1 MTSNST
7 ASNRRCLTALPIYN
21 EARHIPDVL
30 DEVRRYSSDILVVND
45 GSTDDTRKS
54 SRRSAGKSRS
64 SRMSRISVTARRCER
79 HFDYAAE
86 HGYDVIVT
94 IDCDGQHQPR
104 LIPELAAAVFP
115 PGEEP
120 VDIVSGSR
128 YLKTIDGNSVPPEER
143 RRINV
148 LVTELV
154 NERLGL
160 ELTDAFCGF
169 KAYRVAALKKIK
181 ITELGYAMPLQFW
194 AQAAALGLRIVEFPV
209 PLVYLEEKRSFGG
222 SLDDGQRRLAYY
234 QDRPGPRDRG
244 GGVVSARPEH
254 SAMRGPE
261 STISPP
267 QSDSSTISQSRHTR
281 EMAARS
287 NGPKFARQSKPP
299 WTGHRLRAPRRD
311 FGTAF
316 RAAAAGGDR
325 DGPSKITPL

>member
-1 MTSNST
+1 MTSNSSAT
-7 ASNRRCLTALPIYN
+7 NRRCLTALPIYN
-21 EARHIPDVL
+21 EARHVPDVL
-30 DEVRRYSSDILVVND
+30 DEVRRYSSDILLVND
-45 GSTDDTRKS
+45 GSTDE
-54 SRRSAGKSRS
+54 
-64 SRMSRISVTARRCER
+64 TARVLAAQPGIRVVTHEKNLGYGAALR
-79 HFDYAAE
+79 TAFHYAAE

-148 LVTELV
+148 LITELV

-160 ELTDAFCGF
+160 ALTDAFCGF
-169 KAYRVAALKKIK
+169 KAYRVAALQKMK

-234 QDRPGPRDRG
+234 RTVLDR
-244 GGVVSARPEH
+244 EI
-254 SAMRGPE
+254 E
-261 STISPP
+261 
-267 QSDSSTISQSRHTR
+267 
-281 EMAARS
+281 
-287 NGPKFARQSKPP
+287 
-299 WTGHRLRAPRRD
+299 
-311 FGTAF
+311 
-316 RAAAAGGDR
+316 AAALCQASGHQCDAG
-325 DGPSKITPL
+325 T